1 MSREP
6 RALLVILCEVYS
18 TCVALVT
25 VCVCVCYRNK
35 ATKQHLKNVYSSLAL
50 TMLSAALGA
59 VGFFLLNM
67 QVGCVHVAVYI
78 TVNAAPDVLVCVS
91 VTSPPPKEAGKEA
104 DVHVHYTPA
113 IGIHVPSTGHYY
125 HNMQ

>member
-1 MSREP
+1 MYM
-6 RALLVILCEVYS
+6 CS
-18 TCVALVT
+18 TSDCVCVCVHVC

-67 QVGCVHVAVYI
+67 QVGCVHVDVYI
-78 TVNAAPDVLVCVS
+78 TGNTAPDVHDCVCVS
-91 VTSPPPKEAGKEA
+91 LLLPQKRLGKRL
-104 DVHVHYTPA
+104 
-113 IGIHVPSTGHYY
+113 STL
-125 HNMQ
+125 

>member
-1 MSREP
+1 M
-6 RALLVILCEVYS
+6 
-18 TCVALVT
+18 CVG
-25 VCVCVCYRNK
+25 CYRNK

-78 TVNAAPDVLVCVS
+78 TGNTAPDVRVCVS
-91 VTSPPPKEAGKEA
+91 VTSPLPKEAGKKTVH
-104 DVHVHYTPA
+104 VHVHYN
-113 IGIHVPSTGHYY
+113 PSNIRTG
-125 HNMQ
+125 